1 MCVFGEKRLSS
12 QGNQGHVEILFFLV
26 LVAKISHF
34 FLHVQ
39 PLVNLHQSCLDS
51 QKTRTERILSIYCLF
66 FFLHQ
71 FEQRVTFTRSPK
83 RADLC
88 CLCVSS
94 PLLPVKQS
102 SLSIY
107 LFALPATSSN
117 FSSEVKHAR
126 GLCYYL
132 GIAVAKSLYA

>member
-1 MCVFGEKRLSS
+1 MCIWREAPVFSGKSGSRRDLIFSGAGCKDFTLFPACAASRELASKLFRLPK
-12 QGNQGHVEILFFLV
+12 NPH
-26 LVAKISHF
+26 
-34 FLHVQ
+34 
-39 PLVNLHQSCLDS
+39 
-51 QKTRTERILSIYCLF
+51 RTYFIDLLSF